1 MEKTAGSDQGRTR
14 RSVTVLAALMVLQI
28 LLPVCVGGQEGPG
41 IRHEEDLPVAALVEV
56 LELEL
61 AEVPLTGRVPNLVES
76 PDGRVFVGSST
87 EILVFEPNGMYR
99 GEIGRRGEGPG
110 EFRSLTGLGMHG
122 DTLWAGDAMSG
133 RLTRF
138 LPDGSLLEIITP
150 PPSVRSVPSLLTLA
164 PDGSVVGNPLSMMM
178 PGSESSP
185 SRAVWW
191 RWGRGEASDAGLAHT
206 LISIDIHNS
215 VMNIEARG
223 GIRPLP
229 QPFVHQELVAVAGTE
244 PYALAARALREEG
257 DGLVVVERLHFDG
270 VRDTAIV
277 VRYDPRRITSEDVDD
292 VVDRMVGALSAAR
305 PTAEITRQLRRVI
318 DVPDYHPPLRDLIQG
333 SGGSVWIGREFSG
346 SGRNWLIA
354 QEGAGTVARI
364 TLSRDQRPLSPTDGY
379 VWILE
384 PGAFDLP
391 RIVKYRVNAP

>member
-1 MEKTAGSDQGRTR
+1 MERAQTWR
-14 RSVTVLAALMVLQI
+14 RVTIVTGLFALQI
-28 LLPVCVGGQEGPG
+28 LLPVCVGGQQGPG
-41 IRHEEDLPVAALVEV
+41 IRHEEDLPVAALVEI
-56 LELEL
+56 LELDL

-76 PDGRVFVGSST
+76 PDGSVFVGSST
-87 EILVFEPNGMYR
+87 EILVFEPDGTYR

-133 RLTRF
+133 RVTRF
-138 LPDGSLLEIITP
+138 RPDGSLLEIITP
-150 PPSVRSVPSLLTLA
+150 PPSVRGVPNLLTLA
-164 PDGSVVGNPLSMMM
+164 VDGSVVGNPLSMMR
-178 PGSESSP
+178 PGSSSSLP
-185 SRAVWW
+185 RTVWWVWSRAE
-191 RWGRGEASDAGLAHT
+191 GSEAGVADT
-206 LISIDIHNS
+206 LISIEIRNS
-215 VMNIEARG
+215 VMNIDAG
-223 GIRPLP
+223 GGARPLP
-229 QPFVHQELVAVAGTE
+229 QPFVDQESVAVAGTE
-244 PYALAARALREEG
+244 PYALAARALREED

-270 VRDTAIV
+270 ARDTAIV

-292 VVDRMVGALSAAR
+292 VVDRMGRALSAAR
-305 PTAEITRQLRRVI
+305 PTAEITRQLRRAI
-318 DVPDYHPPLRDLIQG
+318 DVPDYHPPLRDLVQG
-333 SGGSVWIGREFSG
+333 SGGSVWIGREFSA